1 MTEPNQ
7 ILGMYLHL
15 ARASAARRQPMVRDK
30 LLVLAG
36 VTALEMDL
44 PEIAARCRH
53 EILQHN
59 AWHLVRKWPT
69 LAAAAA
75 DERFEPYLKQLRR
88 RYSPERAEHM
98 LHALGIELA
107 RERDSYYSDHEYA
120 SALLGTAAGAAQP
133 AQSAGQEQTAAP
145 LVTHEPRAAR
155 VSWYAEWGPFV
166 GGVAVLVTLALW
178 RLIGMR

>member
-1 MTEPNQ
+1 MTEPTQ

-36 VTALEMDL
+36 VTALELEL
-44 PEIAARCRH
+44 PDVAERCRD
-53 EILQHN
+53 EILLHN

-69 LAAAAA
+69 LRAAVD

-98 LHALGIELA
+98 LQSLGIELA
-107 RERDSYYSDHEYA
+107 RERESYYTDQEYA
-120 SALLGTAAGAAQP
+120 LALLGNSPGPAKSVQSSSQGPSLSTART
-133 AQSAGQEQTAAP
+133 GQFRP
-145 LVTHEPRAAR
+145 GSWLV
-155 VSWYAEWGPFV
+155 EWGPFA
-166 GGVAVLVTLALW
+166 GGVGVLVLLAIW
-178 RLIGMR
+178 RLIGIR